1 MAELN
6 ANAGYLTFDG
16 VDMVPYLQSF
26 DIKATANT
34 VNTTAGNVGHTLR
47 QAGLRSTSLTANII
61 YRVGGVAT
69 YLAKIKPGAE
79 VTVDWGPE
87 GNTTG
92 KPRHTQKFI
101 ITDSSTSQD
110 AEKKLVVYA
119 VSGDNS
125 AEPTND
131 KWAGATW

>member
-26 DIKATANT
+26 DIKPTANA
-34 VNTTAGNVGHTLR
+34 VNSTAGNVGHSLR
-47 QAGLRSTSLTANII
+47 QAGLRSTSFSANIV
-61 YRVGGVAT
+61 YRVGSVGT
-69 YLAKIKPGAE
+69 YIQKIKPGAE
-79 VTVDWGPE
+79 ITIDWGPE

-101 ITDSSTSQD
+101 VLDSSTSQD
-110 AEKKLVVYA
+110 TEKKLVQYA

-131 KWAGATW
+131 KWNGATW

>member
-6 ANAGYLTFDG
+6 ANAGHLTFDG

-26 DIKATANT
+26 DIDPTAAT
-34 VNTTAGNVGHTLR
+34 VESTAGNVGHTLR
-47 QAGLRSTSLTANII
+47 QAGLRSTRFSANFV
-61 YRVGGVAT
+61 YRVGGVAA
-69 YLAKIKPGAE
+69 YMAKIKPGAE

-101 ITDSSTSQD
+101 ITGSSTSQD
-110 AEKKLVVYA
+110 KDKKLVVYA
-119 VSGDNS
+119 VSGENS

-131 KWAGATW
+131 KWNGATW

>member
-26 DIKATANT
+26 DIKPTANT

-110 AEKKLVVYA
+110 AEKKVVQYA
-119 VSGDNS
+119 VTAENS

-131 KWAGATW
+131 KWNGATW